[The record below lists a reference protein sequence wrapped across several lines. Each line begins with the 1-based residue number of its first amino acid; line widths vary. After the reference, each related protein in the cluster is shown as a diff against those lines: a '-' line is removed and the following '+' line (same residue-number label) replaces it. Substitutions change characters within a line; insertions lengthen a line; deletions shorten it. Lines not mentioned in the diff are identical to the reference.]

1 MDGKVAAVLGV
12 GPGLGSAIARRF
24 AREGYAVAL
33 MARREE
39 SVADVRRE
47 IENAGGT
54 ALSVS
59 TDATDPASVETAFGR
74 VRSELGGPEVFV
86 YNAGAFQ
93 MGGILE
99 I

>member
-12 GPGLGSAIARRF
+12 GPGLGTAIARRF

-59 TDATDPASVETAFGR
+59 TDATDPASVEAAFER

-93 MGGILE
+93 MLSLIH